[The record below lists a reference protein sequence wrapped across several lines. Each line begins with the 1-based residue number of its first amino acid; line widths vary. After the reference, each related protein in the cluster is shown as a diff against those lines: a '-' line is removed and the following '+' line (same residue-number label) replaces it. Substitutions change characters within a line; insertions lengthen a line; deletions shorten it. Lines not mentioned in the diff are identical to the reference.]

1 MRAGLRAYLAADRM
15 GHDSDPPHDPSAT
28 RPDRLAATARA
39 SRPGLRL
46 WPAEGALVDGT
57 YRVRG
62 MLGEG
67 GMGVVLLAHDERLQ
81 RDVAIKLIRPE
92 LAEAAHR
99 ARFLEEARAMA
110 RVRHPNV
117 VEIHAFGELDGA
129 PYFVMEYVAG
139 SDLETFLAKR
149 GGLLSPGEAHS
160 VLLQLCRGVEAIHA
174 SGAVHRDLKASNVL
188 VGDGFRVVIAD
199 LGLARTLDGAPVE
212 GAVVSGTPAYMAPEI
227 IVGRALSA
235 EQLPLADV
243 YSLGV
248 IAYEVLAGELP
259 FTGDIPQV
267 LRSQITDPP
276 PPLSRRDLPAGYE
289 RAVLEALAKEPEVR
303 TPSATALRRALEAAW
318 SGVRA
323 GARMRLLVV
332 DDEPGFRSL
341 IAATLAKA
349 YPSAVVEGAS
359 DGEAGL
365 DAALA
370 HPPALVVT
378 DLDMPRMNGVEL
390 TAALRA
396 DPRTAVVPIV
406 VATGVGGATD
416 WRVLS
421 ALGADGFMVKP
432 FDPAALVSLV
442 ENLLAQEAAWKP
454 ARRAS

>member
-1 MRAGLRAYLAADRM
+1 M

-323 GARMRLLVV
+323 PAGARMRLLVV

>member
-1 MRAGLRAYLAADRM
+1 M

-28 RPDRLAATARA
+28 RPDRLAAMVRA

-248 IAYEVLAGELP
+248 IAYEVLAGQLP
-259 FTGDIPQV
+259 FHGDIPQV

-289 RAVLEALAKEPEVR
+289 RAVFEALAKEPEVR

-318 SGVRA
+318 SGAHTPA

-349 YPSAVVEGAS
+349 YPNAVVEGAS

>member
-1 MRAGLRAYLAADRM
+1 MTSVIYARARPPLVRAGRRAYLAADRM

-28 RPDRLAATARA
+28 RPDRLAAMVRA

-212 GAVVSGTPAYMAPEI
+212 GAVVSGTPGLHGAGDHRGSRPIRRAAPAGRRVLARRDRVRGPGGPAAVPRRHPAGPAEPDHGPAAAPLAAGSAGGLRARRLRGAGQGAGGPHPERDRAAPGARGGL
-227 IVGRALSA
+227 VRRAHAGRGRACACSWWTTSPASA
-235 EQLPLADV
+235 A
-243 YSLGV
+243 
-248 IAYEVLAGELP
+248 
-259 FTGDIPQV
+259 
-267 LRSQITDPP
+267 
-276 PPLSRRDLPAGYE
+276 
-289 RAVLEALAKEPEVR
+289 
-303 TPSATALRRALEAAW
+303 
-318 SGVRA
+318 
-323 GARMRLLVV
+323 
-332 DDEPGFRSL
+332 
-341 IAATLAKA
+341 
-349 YPSAVVEGAS
+349 
-359 DGEAGL
+359 
-365 DAALA
+365 
-370 HPPALVVT
+370 
-378 DLDMPRMNGVEL
+378 
-390 TAALRA
+390 
-396 DPRTAVVPIV
+396 
-406 VATGVGGATD
+406 
-416 WRVLS
+416 
-421 ALGADGFMVKP
+421 
-432 FDPAALVSLV
+432 
-442 ENLLAQEAAWKP
+442 
-454 ARRAS
+454 